1 MSRYIYAEYTNDE
14 VKLYNIDRS
23 RLVDN
28 NSNFDAVI
36 MSRLDYDIQVI
47 EFPPVSEN
55 EIEKL
60 LSFRIRSLYPGKPEE
75 TVFDYRIEKRDKK
88 NTAVLFISE
97 KKIIDK
103 YKEYSNNK
111 PLFLPAGLI
120 VQYVEKRKNQVIIF
134 LHAVWIEL
142 LYYKQG
148 VLLFSRVIER
158 KNSIIEDI
166 KKIEKDIP
174 ETLRQVPALF
184 ITGGLDK
191 KGLDRIIAG
200 NNTIWEKT
208 SVLSL
213 MDILNKPV
221 SVKTALFR
229 VKKKQ
234 RFFNHNIGI
243 CIMVV
248 ILISFSLM
256 VFNKHVEKKE
266 KYVSELK
273 AFAVTLETDNRAAI
287 TLQEEIKKLEEEYSG
302 LYNAKPPDLYKLL
315 SELTFVLGKDVS
327 ITNLTIKDN
336 SFRIEAVGKNT
347 FNLLDRFKGRNVFKD
362 VRMYQV
368 FPIPDTDK
376 ERFSISGLFY
386 VK

>member
-229 VKKKQ
+229 VKKKY

-248 ILISFSLM
+248 ILISLSLM

>member
-1 MSRYIYAEYTNDE
+1 
-14 VKLYNIDRS
+14 
-23 RLVDN
+23 
-28 NSNFDAVI
+28 
-36 MSRLDYDIQVI
+36 
-47 EFPPVSEN
+47 
-55 EIEKL
+55 
-60 LSFRIRSLYPGKPEE
+60 
-75 TVFDYRIEKRDKK
+75 
-88 NTAVLFISE
+88 
-97 KKIIDK
+97 
-103 YKEYSNNK
+103 
-111 PLFLPAGLI
+111 
-120 VQYVEKRKNQVIIF
+120 
-134 LHAVWIEL
+134 
-142 LYYKQG
+142 
-148 VLLFSRVIER
+148 
-158 KNSIIEDI
+158 
-166 KKIEKDIP
+166 
-174 ETLRQVPALF
+174 
-184 ITGGLDK
+184 
-191 KGLDRIIAG
+191 
-200 NNTIWEKT
+200 
-208 SVLSL
+208 
-213 MDILNKPV
+213 
-221 SVKTALFR
+221 
-229 VKKKQ
+229 
-234 RFFNHNIGI
+234 
-243 CIMVV
+243 MVV